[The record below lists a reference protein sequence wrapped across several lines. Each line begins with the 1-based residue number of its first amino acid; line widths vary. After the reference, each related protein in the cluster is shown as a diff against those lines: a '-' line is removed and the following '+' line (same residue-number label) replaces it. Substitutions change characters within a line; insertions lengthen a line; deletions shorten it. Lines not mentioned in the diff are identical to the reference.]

1 MVTEVDGEDG
11 VTSQTPF
18 SAEITIFNLGKKL
31 GAWQCTIKISI
42 AYKLCLFQCL
52 VAYIQLTADHNPRKK
67 EGLQFEGQHN
77 IQSLQ
82 MDCIRRIHVA
92 N

>member
-11 VTSQTPF
+11 VTSQTPC

-52 VAYIQLTADHNPRKK
+52 VAYI
-67 EGLQFEGQHN
+67 
-77 IQSLQ
+77 
-82 MDCIRRIHVA
+82 
-92 N
+92 

>member
-18 SAEITIFNLGKKL
+18 SAVITIFNLGKKL

-42 AYKLCLFQCL
+42 AYKTVL
-52 VAYIQLTADHNPRKK
+52 VSVFS
-67 EGLQFEGQHN
+67 G
-77 IQSLQ
+77 
-82 MDCIRRIHVA
+82 V
-92 N
+92 